1 MSRPTAIPMQRWA
14 PALWCGLAVGA
25 GCVAALLAGGL
36 ATTSLPVLLGATV
49 TRAGMDAAGVACVGV
64 ALLGVLLPLGPGPG
78 ARELT
83 RLAHVA
89 DRALVALGGL
99 WLGLTLVGIA
109 FRTAEAYGTSASG
122 VAAEQLG
129 QFVTDFGAGRGLVL
143 TAGAAVGVVV
153 CAVLR
158 LRGRDGV
165 QLRIPLVVALLG
177 LLTPTVTGHAG
188 AAPDHELAVSTVALH
203 VGAAALWV
211 GGLGAVMLL
220 VRRRELLEVAV
231 PRFSQLA
238 GVCVVAVAVTGV
250 ANAVLRL
257 DSWAALFT
265 TGYGWLIIAKTVC
278 IAGLGGLGWLA
289 RRRLMTGRTPV
300 LRWAGAEVALMAV
313 TLGLAAALTQSA

>member
-1 MSRPTAIPMQRWA
+1 MSRPITSLPNRWA
-14 PALWCGLAVGA
+14 PALWGGLAVGTS
-25 GCVAALLAGGL
+25 CVAALLAGGL
-36 ATTSLPVLLGATV
+36 ATSSLPVLLGATF

-64 ALLGVLLPLGPGPG
+64 TLLGVLLPLGPGPG

-83 RLAHVA
+83 RLADVV
-89 DRALVALGGL
+89 DRALVVLGGL

-109 FRTAEAYGTSASG
+109 FRTAEAYGSSAAG
-122 VAAEQLG
+122 VGAEQLG
-129 QFVTDFGAGRGLVL
+129 QFATGFGAGRGLVL
-143 TAGAAVGVVV
+143 TAGCAVGVVV

-158 LRGRDGV
+158 LRGSGGV

-188 AAPDHELAVSTVALH
+188 TAPDHEFAVITVALH

-211 GGLGAVMLL
+211 GGLGAVLLL
-220 VRRRELLEVAV
+220 VRRREMLDVAV
-231 PRFSQLA
+231 PRFSRLA
-238 GVCVVAVAVTGV
+238 GVCVVAVGVTGV

-257 DSWAALFT
+257 ESWAALLT

-289 RRRLMTGRTPV
+289 RQRLMTGRTPV

-313 TLGLAAALTQSA
+313 TLGLAAALTQSG